1 MFSDDQP
8 RDVNVRVKSS
18 SEKEMKGTLK
28 LQLPPDWHSE
38 PMSAFFELNARG
50 EERMLNFKVYPGKSE
65 MTSTIRSVAEV
76 DEKTYDRAI
85 ETINYDH
92 IPIQTFLPKAEAKV
106 ARINLKK
113 EGHLIGYIP
122 GAGDDIPT
130 ALRTMGYEVWEM
142 KPEEINRENLK
153 RVDAVVLGIRAL
165 NVHDRIRYFMPV
177 LMEYVRL
184 GGALVVQYNTN
195 GRLETDNFAPFP
207 ITLSR
212 ERVTDENAEVRILR
226 PDHPLLTTPN
236 KLSEKD
242 FEGWVQERGL
252 YFPDKWDSNYE
263 VLLSMNDPGEA
274 PKDGGLLITKYGEGH
289 YIYTGLSFF
298 RQLPEGVPGAYKL
311 FANLVSMGKS
321 KKPKS

>member
-1 MFSDDQP
+1 
-8 RDVNVRVKSS
+8 
-18 SEKEMKGTLK
+18 
-28 LQLPPDWHSE
+28 
-38 PMSAFFELNARG
+38 
-50 EERMLNFKVYPGKSE
+50 
-65 MTSTIRSVAEV
+65 MTSAIRSLAEV
-76 DEKTYDRAI
+76 DGKKYEQAI
-85 ETINYDH
+85 QTISYDH
-92 IPIQTFLPKAEAKV
+92 IPTQTFLPKAEVKV

-113 EGHLIGYIP
+113 EGQLIGYIP

-142 KPEEINRENLK
+142 KPEEVTRENLK

-184 GGALVVQYNTN
+184 GGALVVQYNNN

-207 ITLSR
+207 LTLSR
-212 ERVTDENAEVRILR
+212 DRVTDENATVRILR
-226 PDHPLLTTPN
+226 PDHPLLNIPN

-252 YFPDKWDSNYE
+252 YFPDKWDANYE
-263 VLLSMNDPGEA
+263 VILSMNDPGES
-274 PKDGGLLITKYGEGH
+274 PKDGGLLIAKYGEGH

-311 FANLVSMGKS
+311 FANLVSSGKS

>member
-1 MFSDDQP
+1 
-8 RDVNVRVKSS
+8 
-18 SEKEMKGTLK
+18 MKGTLK
-28 LQLPPDWHSE
+28 LQLPPDWRSE
-38 PMSAFFELNARG
+38 PLSTDFELKARG

-65 MTSTIRSVAEV
+65 LTSTIRSLAEV
-76 DEKTYDRAI
+76 DGKTYDQAI
-85 ETINYDH
+85 QTINYDH

-226 PDHPLLTTPN
+226 PDHPLLNTPN

-242 FEGWVQERGL
+242 FNGWVQERGL

-274 PKDGGLLITKYGEGH
+274 PRDGGLLIARYGEGH